1 MRKSTLAICSSLV
14 SLNLAVAAQAENIE
28 KNTAR
33 MQAMDK
39 ITGRVSMINVPVN
52 GEVKFGSLSIVVR
65 SCQTRPAEETPDNFA
80 FVDITDTSPKEETL
94 NIFKG
99 WMISSSPATY
109 ALEHPIYDVWL
120 LQCVDEENKDATML
134 TEEQLAE
141 RDTVPMQQL
150 PPLKTAQTEGEL
162 LTTEDKVESEQKPIA
177 EMTEEAKPEVSEPEM
192 LLSTEFSFDED
203 EETPAQ
209 STEDEDTSAEELPAD
224 ITSAPND
231 TADTTED
238 SATVVIE
245 DVEL

>member
-1 MRKSTLAICSSLV
+1 MRKSTLTICSSLIC
-14 SLNLAVAAQAENIE
+14 LNLAISAQAENIE

-80 FVDITDTSPKEETL
+80 FVDITDTSPKEETQ

-120 LQCVDEENKDATML
+120 LQCLDNDNKDATIL
-134 TEEQLAE
+134 TPEQLAE
-141 RDTVPMQQL
+141 RDSIPMQHL
-150 PPLKTAQTEGEL
+150 PPLKTVQDADLQ
-162 LTTEDKVESEQKPIA
+162 TTEDKLENEQKPIA
-177 EMTEEAKPEVSEPEM
+177 EMTEEAKPEVPEPEM

-209 STEDEDTSAEELPAD
+209 PDADEAVSAEELPAD
-224 ITSAPND
+224 TISASDD
-231 TADTTED
+231 TAENNEAIILE
-238 SATVVIE
+238 SS
-245 DVEL
+245 EL